1 MARGFV
7 YLTAVIDWFTRRILA
22 WRLSNTMEASFC
34 IDAVEEALAKH
45 GCPQIFNT
53 DQGSQFFIVS
63 KAARVLHQTEPFE
76 PVHNLLHGDH
86 P

>member
-1 MARGFV
+1 M
-7 YLTAVIDWFTRRILA
+7 DWFTRRILA

-53 DQGSQFFIVS
+53 DSQRI
-63 KAARVLHQTEPFE
+63 KASFRTA
-76 PVHNLLHGDH
+76 
-86 P
+86 